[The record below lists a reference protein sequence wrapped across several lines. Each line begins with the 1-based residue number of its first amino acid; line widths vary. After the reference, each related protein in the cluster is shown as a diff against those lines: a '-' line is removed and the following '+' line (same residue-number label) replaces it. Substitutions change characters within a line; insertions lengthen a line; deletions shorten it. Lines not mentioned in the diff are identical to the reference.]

1 MENTLKDSDARYKNL
16 TGSIRYH
23 LTNDYMFRAV
33 MQKNE
38 NVLRHLLCAILQIPV
53 STVTSLVIQNPI
65 VLGEELDSKTCILDI
80 KLLVNNRH
88 YYNIEMQV
96 SKQSYWKER
105 SVTYLCRLYD
115 NLDKGKEYDEVIPA
129 IQISILDFDLFDEV
143 EELCSRYYLMNE
155 NPRYHNR
162 YIEGFGIYTLNL
174 PQIQNPK
181 VKEVSQDSDLYQW
194 AQVFKADTWEEI
206 RMLAQKNEAINECVY
221 TMAKLSEDDRVRMQ
235 CEARADSEAIEKGLY
250 NRGRKEGL
258 QEGLQEGAEQ
268 LLVQLITAKLKDGT
282 DVPTIAADLVQKEEY
297 IEELIGKY
305 QLGR

>member
-1 MENTLKDSDARYKNL
+1 M
-16 TGSIRYH
+16 
-23 LTNDYMFRAV
+23 
-33 MQKNE
+33 
-38 NVLRHLLCAILQIPV
+38 
-53 STVTSLVIQNPI
+53 
-65 VLGEELDSKTCILDI
+65 
-80 KLLVNNRH
+80 
-88 YYNIEMQV
+88 
-96 SKQSYWKER
+96 
-105 SVTYLCRLYD
+105 
-115 NLDKGKEYDEVIPA
+115 
-129 IQISILDFDLFDEV
+129 
-143 EELCSRYYLMNE
+143 
-155 NPRYHNR
+155 
-162 YIEGFGIYTLNL
+162 
-174 PQIQNPK
+174 
-181 VKEVSQDSDLYQW
+181 KEVSQDSDLYQW